1 MNNRPRSPAELDL
14 IDQLEKLIRKLGE
27 TGNDAEILREME
39 RLNASFEDSGKML
52 VTSKLNNSERKIFFV
67 VDGSL
72 TKIPTSETA
81 VYLAYHREIR
91 FQN

>member
-39 RLNASFEDSGKML
+39 RLNALIEQWRLTGSG
-52 VTSKLNNSERKIFFV
+52 E
-67 VDGSL
+67 
-72 TKIPTSETA
+72 
-81 VYLAYHREIR
+81 
-91 FQN
+91 Q